1 MNIFITGASG
11 FIGRAFLGALR
22 PLLAAGDTAFCLSR
36 RPAAAPAPGEAWL
49 TGDLENPGTFRQ
61 ELLASDIVFH
71 IAGEPE
77 LSASEDRAALNY
89 TSTRALLSTLKESGR
104 IKKFVYISSIAAAG
118 RRPGPITG
126 PMRSGESFP
135 PDSAYGRSKRL
146 AEGAVAAAGIPF
158 TIFRPSF
165 VYGPGMRPRS
175 HINRFVSLAVRN
187 SPLALLDFPGRL
199 PLIHVEDLA
208 LALAG
213 ALAPGA
219 PSGGTYSA
227 LTESRT
233 AGEIFSLI
241 LTSLNGRTPPR
252 LPLPKLNRLPA
263 FLRSAVPAGALALL
277 SDYFWTEDAAFRA
290 DFMKTAVPRRI
301 EDSIRDVIDSNPDF
315 RAQAKGR
322 A

>member
-1 MNIFITGASG
+1 MNVFITGASG
-11 FIGRAFLGALR
+11 FIGRAFLGALP

-36 RPAAAPAPGEAWL
+36 KPQAAPGPGTVWL
-49 TGDLENPGTFRQ
+49 TGDLENPETFRK
-61 ELLASDIVFH
+61 ELLDSDMVFH

-77 LSASEDRAALNY
+77 LAAGAERAALNY
-89 TSTRALLSTLKESGR
+89 TSTRALLSMLKGSGR
-104 IKKFVYISSIAAAG
+104 IKKFVYVSSIAAAG

-126 PMRSGESFP
+126 PMHAGDSFP
-135 PDSAYGRSKRL
+135 PASAYGRSKRL
-146 AEGAVAAAGIPF
+146 AEEAVAAAGIPY
-158 TIFRPSF
+158 TIFRPAF
-165 VYGPGMRPRS
+165 VYGTGMRPRS

-213 ALAPGA
+213 TLAPGA
-219 PSGGTYSA
+219 PSGGTYFA
-227 LTESRT
+227 LTESKT
-233 AGEIFSLI
+233 AGEVFSLI
-241 LTSLNGRTPPR
+241 LNSLNGRTPPR
-252 LPLPKLNRLPA
+252 LPLPKLNRLPF

-290 DFMKTAVPRRI
+290 DFMKAAVPRRI
-301 EDSIRDVIDSNPDF
+301 ENSIRDVIDSNPDF
-315 RAQAKGR
+315 LAQGKGR